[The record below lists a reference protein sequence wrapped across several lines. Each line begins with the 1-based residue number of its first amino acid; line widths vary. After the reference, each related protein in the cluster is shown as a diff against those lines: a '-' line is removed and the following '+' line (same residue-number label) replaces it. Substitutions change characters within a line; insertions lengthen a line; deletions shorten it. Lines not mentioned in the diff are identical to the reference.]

1 MENQKK
7 KGGNIRFVWH
17 FLQKGAMKL
26 FALAIVGGVLNILF
40 NAAIPQ
46 VLSRGIDAVVSGG
59 DVTLPVLGT
68 LRVGTFL
75 AVAALG
81 VILCSVLSGVGSYL
95 SRVYTSRGSETFL
108 KDMRDTIYR
117 HIQHLPFDWHVRHQT
132 GEIIQRCTSDVEVVR
147 NFVTSQL
154 LEVFRIIFLVTFYL
168 VVMFSMNVKITLV
181 ALIFIPVVVAYSTIF
196 YSRIAKR
203 FLIADEAEGVLS
215 SVVQENLTGVR
226 VVRAFGRERFEMD
239 KFNEKNNHYSN
250 LWIELGKLMSAF
262 WCFGD
267 LITGLQ
273 ILTVIAVGTIC
284 AVNGEI
290 SLGQFTAFIAYNQ
303 TMIWPVRS
311 LGRILSEMSKA
322 GVSIERVGEGRAAC
336 GRHPL

>member
-108 KDMRDTIYR
+108 KDLRDTIYR

-154 LEVFRIIFLVTFYL
+154 LEVFRIICLVTF
-168 VVMFSMNVKITLV
+168 
-181 ALIFIPVVVAYSTIF
+181 
-196 YSRIAKR
+196 
-203 FLIADEAEGVLS
+203 
-215 SVVQENLTGVR
+215 
-226 VVRAFGRERFEMD
+226 
-239 KFNEKNNHYSN
+239 
-250 LWIELGKLMSAF
+250 
-262 WCFGD
+262 
-267 LITGLQ
+267 
-273 ILTVIAVGTIC
+273 
-284 AVNGEI
+284 
-290 SLGQFTAFIAYNQ
+290 
-303 TMIWPVRS
+303 
-311 LGRILSEMSKA
+311 
-322 GVSIERVGEGRAAC
+322 
-336 GRHPL
+336 